1 MEKLD
6 KHISIKYISS
16 MKKKKLIRFTLVF
29 LFTQFV
35 IFGGAFIQYFNA
47 VSSGDNIVLTWQT
60 LNEEN
65 VKEFVIFRGPDRD
78 HLAQIAVVEAK
89 GDNSEYTYIDENA
102 YKTNES
108 FYAYALII
116 VDTDGSRSEPIF
128 AFVTHNGVSSVKR
141 TWGSIKALFR

>member
-1 MEKLD
+1 
-6 KHISIKYISS
+6 
-16 MKKKKLIRFTLVF
+16 MKKKNLIYSALIFF
-29 LFTQFV
+29 LFQLIV
-35 IFGGAFIQYFNA
+35 FGGAFIQYFNA

-65 VKEFVIFRGPDRD
+65 VKEFVIFRGPDKD
-78 HLAQIAVVEAK
+78 HLGQIAVVEAK
-89 GDNSEYTYIDENA
+89 GDNSEYTFIDENA
-102 YKTNES
+102 YKTNDS

-116 VDTDGSRSEPIF
+116 VDNDGSRSEPIF

>member
-1 MEKLD
+1 MG
-6 KHISIKYISS
+6 
-16 MKKKKLIRFTLVF
+16 MKKKSLIFFIGIFLIAQLV
-29 LFTQFV
+29 V
-35 IFGGAFIQYFNA
+35 FGGAFIQYFNA

-89 GDNSEYTYIDENA
+89 GDNSEYSYIDENA
-102 YKTNES
+102 YKTDES

-116 VDTDGSRSEPIF
+116 VDNDGSRSEPIF